1 MSRLIR
7 ALSLSVALI
16 GIGGACCQGWSSPT
30 ATLTGRVTNSAGD
43 ILTGAQVEATNIDT
57 NSVFRGKTNEE
68 GLYRILNL
76 QPGNY
81 RVIVRMFGFRTIVKP
96 GVRLHVQDVIA
107 LNFSMQIGSVIA
119 SITEEEGVPLIQAEA
134 AAQSTTVNQ
143 LAITELPSLTRNPYD
158 FVGLSA
164 GAVPASVSR
173 GIGFAINGQRAE
185 SGSFLLDGSD
195 NNEAYDSG
203 PGQIVP
209 LDAVQ
214 EYRLL
219 TNNYTAEYGRN
230 VGFIANVVT
239 KSGTN
244 ELHGVAHYF
253 NRNSNLAANTFE
265 NNARG
270 ITRPV
275 FNRHQLGG
283 AIGGPIFRDKLFFFA
298 AFEPI
303 LVRSF
308 AALSY
313 YVPTPEL
320 LAISS
325 AGTNA
330 LFRRFPLPSQLSSTD
345 VSTRTVCPFG
355 RGCGSKI
362 SSGFVTIPAFASTLR
377 EGPVDAG
384 AGSPQN
390 TYLGTMRLD
399 YNVSERLAVNARYA
413 LQDMNQFAAVSQPY
427 SADLDQS
434 VFVRN
439 QNLSL
444 NLTRFWH
451 GNFFTESRLVYNRW
465 LQESPAAPKVGF
477 PSFAITGDGI
487 SGATRSLSFPSG
499 KNAYGGPQNTYH
511 LYQAA
516 NWIKG
521 KHNLKFG
528 WQYVHLRDNQIP
540 TEVAVTRNNQG
551 EFRDLQSFVDGQ
563 LSSYQISLDPKGH
576 LPGELIVP
584 PFGPFSTRRHYR
596 FNDLAGFFQDAW
608 KISSRLTL
616 SPGIRYEYFGQGHR
630 ASHEKPLDASFYYG
644 SGNSSFEQIAN
655 GKLLRTIDAPNEYKN
670 HYFIPQ
676 TGNFAPRMGLAYDLT
691 GNGKSVLRLGTGL
704 FFERLPG
711 LASENLNP
719 PSFSITRLANIF
731 VTPSLFDN
739 PYTLFPNDVMPV
751 PPSTVTHFDQDLRTA
766 YAVEWNLTIEH
777 EMAHSLLLAASY
789 MGSKGDQLYR
799 RVNTNRIGSGQFVGR
814 PGERLFNSASG
825 FITINNQA
833 DSSFEGLQLR
843 ADSLRVRNWGLQF
856 GANYTWSHSIDNVS
870 SLMGD
875 DPASGATGLPLDA
888 FDPWLDRGSSD
899 HDVRHRWVSH
909 FVWQIPLATSWT
921 GYKKHLAGGWEVSG
935 IFSFQTGQ
943 PFSLRDNQVVD
954 RDVADNTR
962 PRVTGALSKVL
973 EGDAIVPDARSP
985 NAFLIFPLN
994 LVRYS
999 DGSCIPD
1006 ASPLACQLSV
1016 NGPFGAA
1023 LGRNTF
1029 RRPGTHF
1036 QNFAFIKNFDLP
1048 SIGGREGMKLQWR
1061 AEFYNLL
1068 NHSNLYL
1075 KTGTGNVAAPS
1086 FNTQTGQSVPGVV
1099 ASFGTPERAP
1109 QEARQI
1115 VMALKFIF

>member
-1 MSRLIR
+1 MICFAR
-7 ALSLSVALI
+7 AISLSVVLI
-16 GIGGACCQGWSSPT
+16 GTSGACFQAWSNPA

-43 ILTGAQVEATNIDT
+43 ILAGAQVEATNIDT
-57 NSVFRGKTNEE
+57 NSIFRGKTNEQ

-76 QPGNY
+76 PPGSY
-81 RVIVRMFGFRTIVKP
+81 RIIVRMFGFRTIVKP

-119 SITEEEGVPLIQAEA
+119 SVTEEEGVPLIQAET

-185 SGSFLLDGSD
+185 SGNFLLDGSD

-209 LDAVQ
+209 LDVVQ

-230 VGFIANVVT
+230 IGFVANVVT

-253 NRNSNLAANTFE
+253 NRNSKLAANTFE

-270 ITRPV
+270 ISRPD

-283 AIGGPIFRDKLFFFA
+283 AIGGPVFRDKLFFFA

-303 LVRSF
+303 LVRSL
-308 AALSY
+308 ATLSY
-313 YVPTPEL
+313 YVPTPQL

-330 LFRRFPLPSQLSSTD
+330 LFDRFPLPSQLSSTD
-345 VSTRTVCPFG
+345 VSIRTVCPYG

-362 SSGFVTIPAFASTLR
+362 STGFVTIPAFASTSR
-377 EGPVDAG
+377 KGPVDAG
-384 AGSPQN
+384 AGPPQD

-399 YNVSERLAVNARYA
+399 YNVSERLRINARYA
-413 LQDMNQFAAVSQPY
+413 LQNMNQFAVVSQPY
-427 SADLDQS
+427 SPDLDQS
-434 VFVRN
+434 IFARN
-439 QNLSL
+439 QNFSL
-444 NLTRFWH
+444 NLTRFWP
-451 GNFFTESRLVYNRW
+451 GNFFTESRLVYSRW
-465 LQESPAAPKVGF
+465 LRERPTAPQIQF
-477 PSFAITGDGI
+477 PSFAITGDAI
-487 SGATRSLSFPSG
+487 SGATRSLSLPSG
-499 KNAYGGPQNTYH
+499 KNGDGGPQNTYQF
-511 LYQAA
+511 YQAA

-540 TEVAVTRNNQG
+540 TEVAVTLNNQG

-563 LSSYQISLDPKGH
+563 LSSYQIALDPKGR
-576 LPGELIVP
+576 LPGELIAP
-584 PFGPFSTRRHYR
+584 PFGPFSTKRHYR
-596 FNDLAGFFQDAW
+596 SNDMAGFFQDAW

-616 SPGIRYEYFGQGHR
+616 SPGIRYEYFGQEHRVGHER
-630 ASHEKPLDASFYYG
+630 PLDASFYNG
-644 SGNSSFEQIAN
+644 SGNSFEQIAN
-655 GKLLRTIDAPNEYKN
+655 GKLLRTVDAPGAYKN
-670 HYFIPQ
+670 HYFVPQ
-676 TGNFAPRMGLAYDLT
+676 TGNFGPRMGLAYDLT
-691 GNGKSVLRLGTGL
+691 GDGKSILRAGTGL

-711 LASENLNP
+711 LAFENLNP
-719 PSFSITRLANIF
+719 PSFSITRLTNVSI
-731 VTPSLFDN
+731 TPALFDN

-751 PPSTVTHFDQDLRTA
+751 PPSTVTYFDQNLKTA
-766 YAVEWNLTIEH
+766 YAVDWNLTIEH
-777 EMAHSLLLAASY
+777 EMSHSLLLAASY
-789 MGSKGDQLYR
+789 MGSKGDRLYR
-799 RVNTNRIGSGQFVGR
+799 RINTNRIGSGQFVGR
-814 PGERLFNSASG
+814 SGERLFNTASG
-825 FITINNQA
+825 FVTVNNQA

-843 ADSLRVRNWGLQF
+843 AESLKVRNWGLQF
-856 GANYTWSHSIDNVS
+856 GVNYTWSHSIDNVS

-888 FDPWLDRGSSD
+888 FDPWLDRGPSD

-909 FVWQIPLATSWT
+909 FVWQIPLATTSV
-921 GYKKHLAGGWEVSG
+921 GHKKHLLIGGWEISG
-935 IFSFQTGQ
+935 ILSFQTGQ
-943 PFSLRDNQVVD
+943 PFSLRDNQVAD

-962 PRVTGALSKVL
+962 PRVTGTLPKVL
-973 EGDAIVPDARSP
+973 EGDAIVSDARAP
-985 NAFLIFPLN
+985 NAFLVLPLN
-994 LVRYS
+994 LVRDA
-999 DGSCIPD
+999 DGSCISD
-1006 ASPLACQLSV
+1006 AAPLACQFSV
-1016 NGPFGAA
+1016 NGPFEGA

-1029 RRPGTHF
+1029 RRPGTFF

-1061 AEFYNLL
+1061 AEFYNLV

-1075 KTGTGNVAAPS
+1075 KTDTENIAAPT
-1086 FNTQTGQSVPGVV
+1086 FNTQLGQTVPGVV
-1099 ASFGTPERAP
+1099 ASFGTPDRAP

-1115 VMALKFIF
+1115 VVALKFIF